1 MMEVKANEQLTYYGD
16 SVYGSIANILY
27 YYRYLG
33 RKEKQNRR
41 SRCRRRILLGR

>member
-1 MMEVKANEQLTYYGD
+1 MSSLHTMAIVFMAALLIFFIIIG
-16 SVYGSIANILY
+16 IWA
-27 YYRYLG
+27 